1 MFVGIALYRQHRATV
16 ALGPHLTEAGTNE
29 MVSSEARA
37 SERGAAIVEW
47 LGISALSV
55 GLLVVIFQGMT
66 AIGLDLV
73 ESIRSQLGL

>member
-1 MFVGIALYRQHRATV
+1 MFVGIALYRQHRELAS
-16 ALGPHLTEAGTNE
+16 GPHITEADTNE
-29 MVSSEARA
+29 IVSEARA